1 MLLGFSA
8 KISWN
13 LGTKDLTEDWAG
25 RPGQWSTEKLHVLT
39 TKDFSFPLVVMEAIN
54 RSQIRNDIIAI
65 KFSSP
70 QLFQRE
76 KCSPVSR
83 TALRPAG
90 QFAKSV
96 SLWPLS
102 PGDQASLIRSG
113 DQNIFSLRLKIFRLR
128 TRNIF
133 IRFNCDPIRDLTSDS
148 K

>member
-1 MLLGFSA
+1 MGR
-8 KISWN
+8 
-13 LGTKDLTEDWAG
+13 AG

-83 TALRPAG
+83 LAPQT
-90 QFAKSV
+90 S
-96 SLWPLS
+96 
-102 PGDQASLIRSG
+102 DQLASLRSLYPF
-113 DQNIFSLRLKIFRLR
+113 DQGVPETKPYPLE
-128 TRNIF
+128 
-133 IRFNCDPIRDLTSDS
+133 
-148 K
+148 

>member
-76 KCSPVSR
+76 KCSPVSPQTSWLVCEVCIPLTIESR
-83 TALRPAG
+83 RP
-90 QFAKSV
+90 
-96 SLWPLS
+96 
-102 PGDQASLIRSG
+102 SLIRSG

>member
-1 MLLGFSA
+1 MGR
-8 KISWN
+8 
-13 LGTKDLTEDWAG
+13 AG

-83 TALRPAG
+83 IAPQT
-90 QFAKSV
+90 S
-96 SLWPLS
+96 
-102 PGDQASLIRSG
+102 DQLASLRG
-113 DQNIFSLRLKIFRLR
+113 LYPFDH
-128 TRNIF
+128 
-133 IRFNCDPIRDLTSDS
+133 
-148 K
+148 

>member
-1 MLLGFSA
+1 MLMHFSA

-13 LGTKDLTEDWAG
+13 LDKKGLTQDWAG

-54 RSQIRNDIIAI
+54 RSQIRNDITAI

-76 KCSPVSR
+76 KCSPVSPQTSWPVCKVCIPLTIECR
-83 TALRPAG
+83 RP
-90 QFAKSV
+90 
-96 SLWPLS
+96 
-102 PGDQASLIRSG
+102 SLIRSG